1 MIEKADHMTT
11 DVFISG
17 GGLAGLIAAQAFAQ
31 AGFSVICAEPN
42 APVTK
47 RGSKG
52 ADLRTTAFLQPAQQF
67 LAEIGLWQALADHAM
82 PLEKMRIVDAGGAE
96 APSTVRKQK
105 DFDAHDVSEK
115 PFGWNVPNWFSRK
128 VIVSALKAHPK
139 VIFLTGV
146 ASTGYFSREAEARIT
161 LSTGERVRAALILAA
176 DGRNSPLRKAA
187 GISVTTRRFGQKALA
202 FAVTHPIPH
211 ENISTEIHRS
221 GGPFTLVPLPD
232 YQGMP
237 SSAVVW
243 METGPEAARLMAL
256 PDKAFEDAINTRSC
270 GLLGPLKLA
279 SQRTLWPIISQIAER
294 LSAQRLALIAE
305 AAHVVPPIG
314 AQGLNM
320 SLADI
325 QTLSDL
331 AKASPD
337 TLGNKAMLDGYNKAR
352 ISDLRTRVAGISL
365 LNQASMAD
373 PQILRDLRAQGLGA
387 LHGIAPV
394 RRALMHLGLGAKNQS

>member
-1 MIEKADHMTT
+1 MVRKADHMIT
-11 DVFISG
+11 DVFVSG
-17 GGLAGLIAAQAFAQ
+17 GGLAGLIAAQAFAES
-31 AGFSVICAEPN
+31 GFSVICAEPN
-42 APVTK
+42 QPVTK

-67 LAEIGLWQALADHAM
+67 LAQIGLWDALADHAM
-82 PLEKMRIVDAGGAE
+82 PLEKMRIVDAGGAQ
-96 APSTVRKQK
+96 APATVRKQK
-105 DFDAHDVSEK
+105 DFDAHDVSER

-128 VIVSALKAHPK
+128 VLAGALKAHPK
-139 VIFLTGV
+139 VTFLTGV
-146 ASTGYFSREAEARIT
+146 SSTGYFSRDAEARIT
-161 LSTGERVRAALILAA
+161 LSTGEKVRAALVLAA

-187 GISVTTRRFGQKALA
+187 SISVTTRRFGQKALA

-256 PDKAFEDAINTRSC
+256 PDEAFEDALNTRSC

-325 QTLSDL
+325 QTLCAL
-331 AKASPD
+331 AQAHPES
-337 TLGNKAMLDGYNKAR
+337 LGSQDILAAYHRAR
-352 ISDLRTRVAGISL
+352 IGDIRTRVAGISL

-373 PQILRDLRAQGLGA
+373 PQMLRDLRARGLDA
-387 LHGIAPV
+387 LHGIVPV

>member
-1 MIEKADHMTT
+1 M
-11 DVFISG
+11 
-17 GGLAGLIAAQAFAQ
+17 
-31 AGFSVICAEPN
+31 ICAEPN
-42 APVTK
+42 ASVTK
-47 RGSKG
+47 RGNKG

-67 LAEIGLWQALADHAM
+67 LADIGLWQAMADHAM

-96 APSTVRKQK
+96 APATVRKQK
-105 DFDAHDVSEK
+105 DFDAHDVSDG
-115 PFGWNVPNWFSRK
+115 PFGWNVPNWFSRN
-128 VIVSALKAHPK
+128 VLVGALKAHPK
-139 VIFLTGV
+139 VTFLTGV
-146 ASTGYFSREAEARIT
+146 SSTGYFSRDAEARIT
-161 LSTGERVRAALILAA
+161 LSTGERVRAALVLAA
-176 DGRNSPLRKAA
+176 DGRNSALRKAA

-232 YQGMP
+232 YGGMP

-256 PDKAFEDAINTRSC
+256 SDDAFEDAIQTRSC

-279 SQRTLWPIISQIAER
+279 SQRTLWPIISQIAKR

-325 QTLSDL
+325 QTLRDL

-337 TLGNKAMLDGYNKAR
+337 RLGDTAMLEAYHKER

-373 PQILRDLRAQGLGA
+373 PQILRDLRARGLDV

-394 RRALMHLGLGAKNQS
+394 RRALMHLGLGAKT